1 MNNIILHFYVTFK
14 LLYAY
19 VSENKLFTYI
29 YKGSERIC
37 YFFAANIIVSIMQ
50 WHRNKGYL
58 LHDKM
63 HLHAHID
70 TYINS
75 YRSI

>member
-37 YFFAANIIVSIMQ
+37 YFFCS
-50 WHRNKGYL
+50 
-58 LHDKM
+58 
-63 HLHAHID
+63 
-70 TYINS
+70 
-75 YRSI
+75 